1 MQIYCNVKRHLCIE
15 TPKGFV
21 MVLCF
26 TDLRQ
31 EDKSEWL
38 VRVLR
43 NPFPYLLTPQE
54 IWFHLICFH
63 ETCKS
68 KVSNDIIHVGKASC
82 FCRHFAGALW
92 ETLSVR
98 SRKARGVFRGPWQP
112 CGQPWCRS
120 SFIQDRWWEEI
131 LYEGHFGIWWIWFS
145 VLENS
150 GWSMALVPVRSWWNR
165 QPTMHSSVLR
175 RIARWLDAARKVH
188 FFKQELQEFS
198 WRHLR
203 WWSILWILW
212 SLFLLV
218 SVLNFPPRWWILWGP
233 WQLEV
238 HAFHLHCFGQRIFLV
253 PFWHRVHHCNDVI
266 LVIPKLLQVYSCA
279 TCHSYWVLVWCK
291 DVWVMCTVV
300 SCKPCE
306 AVPCGSVS
314 ESYSWCFPV
323 AVSLLRDLALSVSP
337 KRWGISSNMVQK
349 PVAPWSIH
357 TCRILVGI
365 QNIIERRFEGPWVDS
380 VNSMIKN
387 KKLT

>member
-1 MQIYCNVKRHLCIE
+1 M
-15 TPKGFV
+15 
-21 MVLCF
+21 
-26 TDLRQ
+26 
-31 EDKSEWL
+31 
-38 VRVLR
+38 R
-43 NPFPYLLTPQE
+43 NPFRSIAQSTRR
-54 IWFHLICFH
+54 
-63 ETCKS
+63 
-68 KVSNDIIHVGKASC
+68 VSGTMTTMRPTLMQIILYTGQM
-82 FCRHFAGALW
+82 RGRD
-92 ETLSVR
+92 SVR
-98 SRKARGVFRGPWQP
+98 RAFWYLMNLVFG
-112 CGQPWCRS
+112 
-120 SFIQDRWWEEI
+120 
-131 LYEGHFGIWWIWFS
+131 
-145 VLENS
+145 
-150 GWSMALVPVRSWWNR
+150 
-165 QPTMHSSVLR
+165 
-175 RIARWLDAARKVH
+175 ARKLRMVDGFGASEVVVESPTH
-188 FFKQELQEFS
+188 NALIGIAEDCQVARCKKSALFQQELQEFS

-323 AVSLLRDLALSVSP
+323 AVSLLRDLAVSVSP